1 MKKIACMQ
9 ILAATLSW
17 AGTASATLID
27 RGNGMI
33 YDSAQNLTWL
43 QDANYAKT
51 SGYDSDGLM
60 SWDDAMTWVENLTYG
75 GYDDWRL
82 PRITT
87 YPIVFSGGIGLDVG
101 SFTITGAIDNVPLLP
116 IPGFNIGYFVTSEI
130 WSAQPLALCLPFPAP
145 PGGNVIC
152 QFITSPFAN
161 ITSEPFWYGIE
172 DGDSAWASGS
182 SVFSLYPAALYPK
195 SESFQ
200 AWAVRDGDVAGVPEP
215 QSLALIILGL
225 ACMGYAM
232 RKPAPPRT
240 RTTDQP

>member
-33 YDSAQNLTWL
+33 YDSFQNLTWL

-60 SWDDAMTWVENLTYG
+60 SWDDAMAWVENLTYG

-82 PRITT
+82 PQLNIVSSGFGFSIIFSEILLGPSTT
-87 YPIVFSGGIGLDVG
+87 LAAGICFQPTVLNNSNQGSACVPGNSPFS
-101 SFTITGAIDNVPLLP
+101 
-116 IPGFNIGYFVTSEI
+116 NIGSV
-130 WSAQPLALCLPFPAP
+130 
-145 PGGNVIC
+145 
-152 QFITSPFAN
+152 
-161 ITSEPFWYGIE
+161 PFWYGAE
-172 DGDSAWASGS
+172 DGNAAWASDVGG
-182 SVFSLYPAALYPK
+182 FLYPIALYPK

-215 QSLALIILGL
+215 QSLALTILGL
-225 ACMGYAM
+225 ACMRYAM
-232 RKPAPPRT
+232 RKPAKRQHNQ
-240 RTTDQP
+240 D